1 MRVSAVTLLSVRRD
15 EWMLQMHGNG
25 RRRLT
30 PGEVRSFQNAIYR
43 FYATHGRKLPWR
55 ATRNPY
61 HILVSELM
69 LQQTRVERVLDRY
82 GRFIERFP
90 DFASLARAPLR
101 AVLDEWHGMGYNRR
115 ALALKRIAERVVE
128 EYGGRLPRRAEELE
142 RFPGIGRATASA
154 IVTFAFNEPSVFVET
169 NIRTVFI
176 RFFFRRRRV
185 VRDEEILAR
194 IEETLDRKRA
204 RKWYWALMDYGTML
218 KKRSGNLSRRSAHY
232 RRQSPFQ
239 GSRRQMRGRI
249 IREIVRRP
257 ALSES
262 EVGRMLGVDREE
274 VREILGALEKDGL
287 VQRRGRRITVS

>member
-1 MRVSAVTLLSVRRD
+1 
-15 EWMLQMHGNG
+15 MLQRHGNG

-43 FYATHGRKLPWR
+43 FYSTHRRKLPWR

-90 DFASLARAPLR
+90 DFTSLARAPLR
-101 AVLDEWHGMGYNRR
+101 AVLDEWRGMGYNRR

-142 RFPGIGRATASA
+142 GFPGIGRATASA
-154 IVTFAFNEPSVFVET
+154 IVTFAFNKPSVFVET

-176 RFFFRRRRV
+176 NFFFRRRRV

-218 KKRSGNLSRRSAHY
+218 KKRRGNLSRRSAHY
-232 RRQSPFQ
+232 RRQPPFQ

-249 IREIVRRP
+249 IREIVQRP

-262 EVGRMLGVDREE
+262 EVGRMLGVDRGE
-274 VREILGALEKDGL
+274 VREILSALEKDGL